1 MQNNREQ
8 SQTSCQTLN
17 RDALLLNYTDTG
29 YILTPLKGK
38 IPLVK
43 DWVKTEYD
51 PLLSP
56 EDIKGNYG
64 VVLQDDDIIVDVDP
78 RNFPKGENSLTRL
91 IEDLGI
97 PKTDFATFTVKTGGG
112 GLHLYFKKPKDL
124 KIRGSLKEYKGIEF
138 KTKGQQIVGAGSIHP
153 ETQKAYEVKRLPF
166 APVQAPQALLN
177 LIERQDIELAD
188 NKPQVYTDSE
198 QNVLRYIKF
207 LQSCPPAIEGE
218 GGDVL
223 TFKTACRGRDFA
235 LSPAKTFECMAEYYN
250 PRCTPVW
257 NIEDLKKKVDNAYSY
272 NYDVI
277 GKHTAESDFEK
288 VLTLEEETIGEHEE
302 ELKWDVTKNNDIKPT
317 IRNVVNYLLCKEYP
331 LLGILQYNEFTGDI
345 VFVKPSP
352 WHNGK
357 KLGTWTDS
365 DAIQF
370 KYWLSRVRGFNV
382 STPLC
387 QEAIIIA
394 AEKFKYHPVREYLKT
409 LEWDGVPRI
418 DTWLNKY
425 AGVEDNPYTR
435 AVACKTLVGAVARV
449 FNPGCKFDQMLVLE
463 GEQGIGKSTLIS
475 ILGGEWY
482 GDVSITDTD
491 KDTIDAMR
499 GCWIVEVSEM
509 VCSRKVEAD
518 KLKSFL
524 SKATDRVRLAYRR
537 NAEDYPRQSIFI
549 GTINPEDNGYLKD
562 PTGNRRFWPVYC
574 TKVDFNGLK
583 ADRDQLWAEAV
594 SRYFKGEKLFL
605 DKKEIQIMAHTETEK
620 RMFKDPWLDVIEE
633 WMNRKDSETGKLR
646 YVVTSK
652 EILEECI
659 GLSISRVGQ
668 RELSRISNIM
678 CKELNCEKGKFYQA
692 KTGKTVRGYRRKTV
706 DLAELGLE

>member
-1 MQNNREQ
+1 MQTNKEQ
-8 SQTSCQTLN
+8 RTEYSPDSN
-17 RDALLLNYTDTG
+17 RDSLLLNYTDAG
-29 YILTPLKGK
+29 YTLTPLNGK

-43 DWVKTEYD
+43 EWVKTEYD
-51 PLLSP
+51 PFLSP
-56 EDIKGNYG
+56 EDIKGNFG
-64 VVLQDDDIIVDVDP
+64 VVLQDDDVIVDVDP
-78 RNFPKGENSLTRL
+78 RNFPKGENSLSRL
-91 IEDLGI
+91 IDDLGVE
-97 PKTDFATFTVKTGGG
+97 KTEFLTFTVKTGGG
-112 GLHLYFKKPKDL
+112 GLHLYFKKPKEL
-124 KIRGSLKEYKGIEF
+124 KIRGSLKDYRGIEF

-153 ETQKAYEVKRLPF
+153 ETHKAYEVKKCPF
-166 APVQAPQALLN
+166 KPKTAPKQLLD
-177 LIERQDIELAD
+177 LIERQDIELSD
-188 NKPQVYTDSE
+188 SNKTPIFTDSE
-198 QNVLRYIKF
+198 QNILRYIKF

-218 GGDVL
+218 GGDTL

-235 LSPAKTFECMAEYYN
+235 LSAYKTFELMAEYFN

-257 NIEDLKKKVDNAYSY
+257 ELDDLRKKVENAYSY
-272 NYDVI
+272 NYDIV
-277 GKHTAESDFEK
+277 GKHTATSDFEK
-288 VLTLEEETIGEHEE
+288 VLTLEEDTIGEHEE
-302 ELKWDVTKNNDIKPT
+302 DLKWDVSNNNTIKPT

-331 LLGILQYNEFTGDI
+331 LLGILQFNEFTGDI

-382 STPLC
+382 STALC

-394 AEKFKYHPVREYLKT
+394 AEKFKYHPVREYLKS
-409 LEWDGVPRI
+409 LEWDGVKRL
-418 DTWLNKY
+418 DNWLSVY
-425 AGVEDNPYTR
+425 AGVEENEYTR
-435 AVACKTLVGAVARV
+435 AVGCKTLVGAVARV

-475 ILGGEWY
+475 ILGGQWY

-574 TKVDFNGLK
+574 TKINFQKLK
-583 ADRDQLWAEAV
+583 DDRDQLWAEAV
-594 SRYFKGEKLFL
+594 SRYFKGEKLYL
-605 DKKEIQIMAHTETEK
+605 DKTEVQIMAHTETEK

-633 WMNRKDSETGKLR
+633 WMNKKDVETGKIR
-646 YVVTSK
+646 YIVTAK

-668 RELSRISNIM
+668 RELSRISHIM
-678 CKELNCEKGKFYQA
+678 CKELNCEKGKFYQP
-692 KTGKTVRGYRRKTV
+692 KTGKTVNGYRRIT
-706 DLAELGLE
+706 ELEELE

>member
-1 MQNNREQ
+1 MQKNKEQ
-8 SQTSCQTLN
+8 NPTSCQILN
-17 RDALLLNYTDTG
+17 RDKLLLDYTDAG
-29 YILTPLKGK
+29 YILTPLRGK
-38 IPLVK
+38 VPLIK

-51 PLLSP
+51 PFLSP
-56 EDIKGNYG
+56 DEIKGNYG

-78 RNFPKGENSLTRL
+78 RNFPKGENSLSQL
-91 IEDLGI
+91 IENLGVE
-97 PKTDFATFTVKTGGG
+97 KSEFLTFTVKTGGG
-112 GLHLYFKKPKDL
+112 GLHLYFKKPADF
-124 KIRGSLKEYKGIEF
+124 KIRGSLKEYRGIEF

-153 ETQKAYEVKRLPF
+153 ETNRAYEVKKCPF
-166 APVQAPQALLN
+166 APKQAPQALLD
-177 LIERQDIELAD
+177 LIQRQDIELAE
-188 NKPQVYTDSE
+188 NRTEIYTDSE
-198 QNVLRYIKF
+198 QNCLRYIKF

-235 LSPAKTFECMAEYYN
+235 LSPAKTFELMVEHFN

-257 NIEDLKKKVDNAYSY
+257 DIEDLKKKVDNAYSY
-272 NYDVI
+272 NNDVI

-288 VLTLEEETIGEHEE
+288 VLTLEEETVGEHEE
-302 ELKWDVTKNNDIKPT
+302 DLKWDVTKNNDIKPT

-331 LLGILQYNEFTGDI
+331 LLGILQFNEFTGDI

-394 AEKFKYHPVREYLKT
+394 AEKFKYHPVREYLKN
-409 LEWDGVPRI
+409 LNWDGVQRI
-418 DTWLNKY
+418 DTWLSKY
-425 AGVEDNPYTR
+425 AGVDDNPYTR

-475 ILGGEWY
+475 ILGGQWY

-574 TKVDFNGLK
+574 TKIDFSGLK

-594 SRYFKGEKLFL
+594 IRYFKGEKLFL
-605 DKKEIQIMAHTETEK
+605 DNKDIQVMAHTETEK
-620 RMFKDPWLDVIEE
+620 RMFKDPWLDVIED
-633 WMNRKDSETGKLR
+633 WLNKKDVETGKIR

-668 RELSRISNIM
+668 RELSRVSNIM
-678 CKELNCEKGKFYQA
+678 CKDLNFEKGKYYQA
-692 KTGKTVRGYRRKTV
+692 KTGKAVRGYRRKTV